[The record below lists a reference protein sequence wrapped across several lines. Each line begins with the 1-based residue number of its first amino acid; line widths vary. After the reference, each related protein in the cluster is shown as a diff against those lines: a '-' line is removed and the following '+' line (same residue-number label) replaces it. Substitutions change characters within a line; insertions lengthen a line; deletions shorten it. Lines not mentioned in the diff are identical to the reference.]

1 MLLPVA
7 TELLAPRTEN
17 IDVDYRFIQLW
28 QAFLSRRFLL
38 AAGAAVSVGWL
49 GLTEARSRIPRAV
62 CLLL

>member
-7 TELLAPRTEN
+7 AELLVPHTEN
-17 IDVDYRFIQLW
+17 IDEDYRFIQFW

-49 GLTEARSRIPRAV
+49 RFD
-62 CLLL
+62 